1 MQLLDAEDLS
11 VITTIE
17 TSLTTERVGHLF
29 MMCGVLYA
37 TKPDLEE
44 EPGVIR
50 YAVDTVTG
58 RTKEVYIQYPNN
70 YKHIVQIQYNM
81 REKTLFV
88 WDNGRQIIFALD
100 FVY

>member
-17 TSLTTERVGHLF
+17 TSLTTDRVGHLF

-50 YAVDTVTG
+50 YALAVL
-58 RTKEVYIQYPNN
+58 
-70 YKHIVQIQYNM
+70 
-81 REKTLFV
+81 TLITSSVPLF
-88 WDNGRQIIFALD
+88 NR
-100 FVY
+100 